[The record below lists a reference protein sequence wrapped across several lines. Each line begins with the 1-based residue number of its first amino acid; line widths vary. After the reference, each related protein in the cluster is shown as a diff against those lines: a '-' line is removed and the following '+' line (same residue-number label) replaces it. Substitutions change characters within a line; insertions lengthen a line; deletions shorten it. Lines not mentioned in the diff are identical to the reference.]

1 MNSESGNR
9 LSREKV
15 QQLLSAVGSRAE
27 EDTSQVDAPEY
38 NWLEPHYFN
47 RMQLMKLD
55 DFAERVASAMAAK
68 FTDFCRNEFEV
79 TITSISQHF
88 ADEFLQSSGGRRKE
102 HFLPFG
108 PDAEHMCG
116 FVGVPEQ
123 TTLVWAKQLLGDSE
137 SEDGS
142 DKSLSPLEESLL
154 LDLASALIEVFFG
167 PYPTCD
173 FRPADNIVRGRWP
186 LEVSSTQE
194 LCKIAF
200 EVKKVGG
207 TEGHGAY
214 FLISCRELEPI
225 TGKTTQVAEDFSP
238 NEIYRAVLHHLQEIP
253 VTVTAHLASTS
264 LTFEEMMNLQVG
276 DVVLMD
282 KKVDEA
288 AELFVDGQ
296 RICYGWPVKSAGR
309 YAIAIAEA
317 SLEKV
322 N

>member
-1 MNSESGNR
+1 MSSQAANS

-15 QQLLSAVGSRAE
+15 QQLLRAVGSKSE

-47 RMQLMKLD
+47 KMQLMKLD
-55 DFAERVASAMAAK
+55 DFAERVASAMASK
-68 FTDFCRNEFEV
+68 FSDFCRNEFEV

-108 PDAEHMCG
+108 TDDEHLCG

-137 SEDGS
+137 SESGS
-142 DKSLSPLEESLL
+142 DKTLSPLEESLL
-154 LDLASALIEVFFG
+154 LDLGTALIEVFFS
-167 PYPTCD
+167 PYPSSN
-173 FRPADNIVRGRWP
+173 FRPTDSLVRGRWP

-194 LCKIAF
+194 LCKISF
-200 EVKKVGG
+200 SVKKTGAAEG
-207 TEGHGAY
+207 TEAY
-214 FLISCRELEPI
+214 YLISCRELEPI

-238 NEIYRAVLHHLQEIP
+238 SEIYRAVLNHLQEIP
-253 VTVTAHLASTS
+253 VNVTAQLASTA
-264 LTFEEMMNLQVG
+264 LTFEEMMNLEAG
-276 DVVLMD
+276 DILLMD
-282 KKVDEA
+282 RRVDEPI
-288 AELFVDGQ
+288 ELFVDSQ
-296 RICYGWPVKSAGR
+296 RICYGWPVKCSGR
-309 YAIAIAEA
+309 YAVTIAETSFENA
-317 SLEKV
+317 